1 MWVLIPLEAKFFFRT
16 VYVLLYPTVKTFLYS
31 FRYNGLKRGCQPI
44 VKTIGKMTSQAG
56 FDSDWLKNNSS
67 IDKSQVLKV
76 TYLYPNMFQGINYTA
91 YRSKY
96 WINKKV
102 GVTVHSGNKR
112 GRGLLNCCYV
122 NYIGECCGYFLN
134 SDTWLL
140 ICLLVCLVFAKAK
153 FLTSNYLQI
162 LLIQP
167 YFN

>member
-1 MWVLIPLEAKFFFRT
+1 MDILG
-16 VYVLLYPTVKTFLYS
+16 KTFLYR

-44 VKTIGKMTSQAG
+44 VKTIGKMTCQAALTLI
-56 FDSDWLKNNSS
+56 DWKITVQS
-67 IDKSQVLKV
+67 INHKCFQSLM
-76 TYLYPNMFQGINYTA
+76 YLLSNMFQGINYTA